1 LALIFFAEHDV
12 SAFYIPDLDF
22 IIYWVS
28 FVGGKKMEKHYFGI
42 SGLVSG
48 LVCFYRY

>member
-12 SAFYIPDLDF
+12 SAFYIYDLDF

-28 FVGGKKMEKHYFGI
+28 FVGGKMEKNIDALEYQD
-42 SGLVSG
+42 
-48 LVCFYRY
+48 Y